1 MGSRCAPDIAKA
13 FLLTKIVIFF
23 LCEKSCLQLNEI
35 KRTFLFLFKAF
46 SISSPS
52 IEHLN
57 KISNISDLFFPTIK
71 LGLCCLDMKLWTI
84 LAKNFC
90 WACLVKFE
98 ARYSTFY
105 TFDWSTLTMF
115 WRSDSFLSKTC
126 FSALCFSMSSFWSS
140 MHSFLFGIK
149 NKAVTK
155 NLVRIGCFKFSLF
168 FFCVHIKTK
177 FFELHLTKTWELKY
191 NAKH

>member
-1 MGSRCAPDIAKA
+1 MCEWEGSGVRRVKDLLMPVSLNYLFLCKILSYSIDSFSDMGSRCAPDIAKA

-90 WACLVKFE
+90 
-98 ARYSTFY
+98 
-105 TFDWSTLTMF
+105 
-115 WRSDSFLSKTC
+115 
-126 FSALCFSMSSFWSS
+126 
-140 MHSFLFGIK
+140 
-149 NKAVTK
+149 
-155 NLVRIGCFKFSLF
+155 
-168 FFCVHIKTK
+168 
-177 FFELHLTKTWELKY
+177 
-191 NAKH
+191 